1 MRVEVE
7 RESLEELAKWFQAE
21 DEGKAKKKRKY
32 GEKVGYDGKNRYKI
46 KPKKGV
52 DIDALKR
59 AAKDWL

>member
-1 MRVEVE
+1 M
-7 RESLEELAKWFQAE
+7 KP
-21 DEGKAKKKRKY
+21 KKKRKY